1 MKKTILLAFPLLLLL
16 GCAATPEQK
25 TASPRVEAQKLTPS
39 PQVPQTPQAEPVR
52 EPGPAPQAGTL
63 PQPPR
68 RRHALPGED
77 TPRPPRPGTAIPG
90 AEEKFVSL
98 NFDNAD
104 IGVVIQTIAELI
116 DLNYLVAPGVSG
128 RVTIQSSAKIPVS
141 SLFTVLE
148 EILEVNS
155 LSAVRAGDL
164 YKIVPTNQA
173 RQKEIETVIEG
184 SGEEPEGQ
192 EIVTK
197 VVPLYY
203 IRPSEVVKILN
214 PLKSPAGLYLAHD
227 PSKLLFITDSAKKI
241 AEMMKIVAILDVDT
255 FEQIQVELYPAKYI
269 DVEQLAQ
276 DLTQIVTTVYASSGR
291 AKSVFKLLPV
301 TQINALLII
310 SGEPNL
316 ARNIISWLGK
326 MDQPAAGVNEQI
338 FVYPLAHAKAEDMA
352 AVITKVF
359 SKEEVGQIRRT
370 TGRTTG
376 QAPQVQGSQRSPTG
390 RVVQSSTTFARGT
403 TAESPVSVVADQATN
418 SLVILTSPWYYPVVE
433 ETIRKLD
440 VMPKQ
445 VLIEVL
451 IAELSHDDETRFGL
465 QWVFRGQGQATVDGE
480 QHNFSSQIQNVF
492 STGAERA
499 VPTGFSWVLVE
510 ANRITAALNA
520 YANEGRLNI
529 LSSPHVIAT
538 DNQEASINVGTEIP
552 ILTSQTT
559 PVQPVTGTDGGTSTF
574 VNTVTSDVEYRDTG
588 VLLTVTPHINEGRFV
603 TLDIRQEV
611 SQAQQNELGGT
622 TSPII
627 RKRTAE
633 TTMVVKDNQT
643 LVIGGLMEEIT
654 DKSREG
660 LPYLSRIPY
669 LGPLFGKTVDQI
681 RKTELVLLITPRVIA
696 NPEEGNQ
703 VSKMIRDRVLTL
715 KEGIEL
721 FTDLPE
727 EEEK

>member
-1 MKKTILLAFPLLLLL
+1 MALQLSDPLLGELEEEK
-16 GCAATPEQK
+16 ATPAAP
-25 TASPRVEAQKLTPS
+25 ASQA
-39 PQVPQTPQAEPVR
+39 PQTGHPRESEPAAH
-52 EPGPAPQAGTL
+52 ESTL

-68 RRHALPGED
+68 RRHALPSEEP
-77 TPRPPRPGTAIPG
+77 PRPPRPGTAIPG

-116 DLNYLVAPGVSG
+116 DLNYLMAPGVSG

-155 LSAVRAGDL
+155 LTAVRAGDL

-173 RQKEIETVIEG
+173 RQKEIETFIEG

-214 PLKSPAGLYLAHD
+214 PLKTPAGLYLAHD

-291 AKSVFKLLPV
+291 AKTVFKLLPV

-310 SGEPNL
+310 SGEPGL
-316 ARNIISWLGK
+316 SRNIISWVNK

-352 AVITKVF
+352 AVLTKVF
-359 SKEEVGQIRRT
+359 SKEETGQISRT
-370 TGRTTG
+370 AGRTTG
-376 QAPQVQGSQRSPTG
+376 QAPRVQGSQRSPTG
-390 RVVQSSTTFARGT
+390 RVVQSSTTFARGS
-403 TAESPVSVVADQATN
+403 TADSPVSVEADQATN

-492 STGAERA
+492 TQGGEVS
-499 VPTGFSWVLVE
+499 VPLGFSWVLAE

-520 YANEGRLNI
+520 YANDGKLNI
-529 LSSPHVIAT
+529 LSSPHIVAT

-559 PVQPVTGTDGGTSTF
+559 PVQPVAGGGTDSNF

-588 VLLTVTPHINEGRFV
+588 VILTVTPHINEGRYV

-611 SQAQQNELGGT
+611 SQAQTNTLGGT

-633 TTMVVKDNQT
+633 TTMVVRDNQT

-669 LGPLFGKTVDQI
+669 LGPLFGVTVDKV

-696 NPEEGNQ
+696 NPEEGNE
-703 VSKMIRDRVLTL
+703 VSSMIRDRVLTL

-721 FTDLPE
+721 FSDLPGDE
-727 EEEK
+727 EN